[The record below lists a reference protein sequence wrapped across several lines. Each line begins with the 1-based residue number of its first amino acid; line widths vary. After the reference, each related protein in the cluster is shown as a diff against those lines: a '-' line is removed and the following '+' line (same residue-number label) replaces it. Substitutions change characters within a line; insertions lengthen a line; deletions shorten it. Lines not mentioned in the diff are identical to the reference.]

1 MYGISTDNSP
11 SLKEFAAKVQAS
23 YPLLSD
29 FATRATAKSYGIL
42 IESAG
47 VANRATFLVTM
58 DGKIAHIEEG
68 GAAMNPD
75 GALQACQRIKH

>member
-1 MYGISTDNSP
+1 MR
-11 SLKEFAAKVQAS
+11 EFAAKVKAS

-42 IESAG
+42 IETSG
-47 VANRATFLVTM
+47 VANRATFLVDM

-68 GAAMNPD
+68 KTAVDPE
-75 GALQACQRIKH
+75 GALTACQRTKKK